1 MLIVLLGLA
10 CGQFVDAA
18 DADALC
24 AGADETFSAEVS
36 LAGREELADATRLGH
51 YGLTGLLVTHAYDET
66 WNGGTVRSV
75 DYTAMN
81 QTPDAGVSLAD
92 TLANMASVD
101 PLALD
106 GHEEAL
112 AFWLNLYNAWAIQT
126 ALGQL
131 AIDPG
136 WAGASASTWNGEE
149 TGTTFV
155 MFTTRFVTV
164 GGVQLSLNEV
174 EHGVLRGDVDPATY
188 ADEPDLL
195 AAIEGWHAALWGD
208 APVDARIHMGLN
220 CVSRSCPDVPARAF
234 TADNVYAALDDNAA
248 RFLAHPGK
256 GAGPDG
262 ISVLFSW
269 FRGDFETSFGSVQG
283 FVQTYREGGDADVNY
298 DVSLD
303 YDWSLNGA

>member
-1 MLIVLLGLA
+1 MLIALLTLA
-10 CGQFVDAA
+10 CGQYIDAA

-24 AGADETFSAEVS
+24 ADGDTNFSAEVS
-36 LAGREELADATRLGH
+36 VAGRDALTDATRLGH
-51 YGLTGLLVTHAYDET
+51 YGLTGLLVSHTYDET

-81 QTPDAGVSLAD
+81 RTPDAGVTLGD

-126 ALGQL
+126 ALNQL
-131 AIDPG
+131 AADPD

-149 TGTTFV
+149 TGATFV

-164 GGVQLSLNEV
+164 DGVQLSLNEV
-174 EHGVLRGDVDPATY
+174 EHGVIRGDFDPSTY
-188 ADEPDLL
+188 DDEPALL
-195 AAIEGWHAALWGD
+195 DRIEAWHAGLWGD
-208 APVDARIHMGLN
+208 DPVDARIHMGLN

-234 TADNVYAALDDNAA
+234 TADNVYATLDDNAT
-248 RFLAHPGK
+248 RFLAHTAK

-262 ISVLFSW
+262 ISILFSW
-269 FRGDFETSFGSVQG
+269 FRGDFETSFGSVQD
-283 FVQTYREGGDADVNY
+283 FVRTYRESGDADVNY
-298 DVSLD
+298 DATLD